1 VVVISG
7 ERKKGGEWKTLALY
21 GSLSLNLGIMI
32 LGGFYLGKLLEE
44 HYHWA
49 NMTITGILIGLG
61 LGLYEMFAYA
71 YRSTKKK

>member
-1 VVVISG
+1 MISQDP
-7 ERKKGGEWKTLALY
+7 KKDGNWKTFALY

-44 HYHWA
+44 GYHWP
-49 NMTITGILIGLG
+49 NMKTIGILAGLF

-71 YRSTKKK
+71 YRSIKKK